1 MNAKVAVVTVSGKAY
16 FLLINELKSKNIQF
30 ISAIP
35 GETLPAEAKVVI
47 TTKNEMLLVEN
58 ERVLVFEPETEP
70 SHVVDQAVRI
80 LEGKEDYERIV
91 VGIDPGDVF
100 GLAVVADG
108 RVTET
113 RNCFDRAEVTNFV
126 KGLVKNVD
134 FERTAVT
141 IKIGNG
147 VPDHIDLLKD
157 MNSELVLQV
166 TLEVVDEAGTNRP
179 FIGHRRGLRDIISA
193 TRISGRSGTVYPRET
208 ADRPLQ

>member
-47 TTKNEMLLVEN
+47 TTKNEMSLVEN

-70 SHVVDQAVRI
+70 SHIVDQAVRI

-100 GLAVVADG
+100 GLVVVADG

-126 KGLVKNVD
+126 KGLIKNVD

-147 VPDHIDLLKD
+147 VPAHVDLLKD
-157 MNSELVLQV
+157 MNSELAPEV

-208 ADRPLQ
+208 ADNPLQ